1 MCRFLPVISEEG
13 FDLRFFVLHQML
25 KLHMQLLHGIYYT
38 FQVAIEMEMC
48 QIVLIQ
54 HVTMSAQTSR
64 FNYIDAR
71 NVSETLWSKDLRVVA
86 IVRFPST
93 RE

>member
-25 KLHMQLLHGIYYT
+25 KLHMQLLHSIYYT

-48 QIVLIQ
+48 QMVLLQ
-54 HVTMSAQTSR
+54 HVTMSAQMSR

-71 NVSETLWSKDLRVVA
+71 NDSKILWPKNHSEQ
-86 IVRFPST
+86 
-93 RE
+93 